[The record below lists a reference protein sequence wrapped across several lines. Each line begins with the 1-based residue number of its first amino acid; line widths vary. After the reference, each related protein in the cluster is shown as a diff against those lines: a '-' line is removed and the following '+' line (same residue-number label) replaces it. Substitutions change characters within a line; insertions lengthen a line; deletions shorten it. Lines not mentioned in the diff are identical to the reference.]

1 MELNDLKSGWQNAG
15 ENFKSEADL
24 RRMTK
29 IVNHPSIKKIR
40 AKLIVE
46 TILLLFFLFIYY
58 DWFDG
63 DKKPFY
69 ANLALV
75 VGILLYIFNDVI
87 GYVSITRPIRG
98 TNLKLSLQN
107 YLMRIKRLS
116 ISSVIITFLY
126 SISIIIFF
134 TSIITF
140 TKEKGLMLV
149 FSTVV
154 VVQLILLSL
163 RIWAK
168 WIKKL
173 KLQVKDFNL
182 DETPMNLRF
191 ANTNEDDSGVLPIN
205 RDRLSGN

>member
-1 MELNDLKSGWQNAG
+1 MELNDLKSGWKNAG

-29 IVNHPSIKKIR
+29 IVNHPLIKKIR

-46 TILLLFFLFIYY
+46 TTLLLFFSFIYY

-98 TNLKLSLQN
+98 ANLKLSLQN

-134 TSIITF
+134 TSVITF

-149 FSTVV
+149 FSAVV

-163 RIWAK
+163 RMWAK

-182 DETPMNLRF
+182 DEK
-191 ANTNEDDSGVLPIN
+191 S
-205 RDRLSGN
+205 